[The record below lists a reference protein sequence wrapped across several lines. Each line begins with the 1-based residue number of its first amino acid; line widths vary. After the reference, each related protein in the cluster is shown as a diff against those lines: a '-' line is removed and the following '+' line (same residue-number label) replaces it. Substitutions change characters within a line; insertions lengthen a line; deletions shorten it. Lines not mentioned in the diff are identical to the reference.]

1 MAGQFERDSALLG
14 KLEGPDANDYVQ
26 FMLSKE
32 EPDPTHPGTAHHLCL
47 ETPDVPAA
55 MATLKA
61 NSYDPDGT
69 RTELMEPKTIDGKPT
84 QPPSTALPHRPK
96 S

>member
-1 MAGQFERDSALLG
+1 VLSWVNLKA
-14 KLEGPDANDYVQ
+14 PDGNDYGE

-55 MATLKA
+55 IATLKA
-61 NSYDPDGT
+61 KSYDPNGT
-69 RTELMEPKTIDGKPT
+69 RTELMEPKTNRWQAYAAIDGASRIGPN
-84 QPPSTALPHRPK
+84 RNE
-96 S
+96 